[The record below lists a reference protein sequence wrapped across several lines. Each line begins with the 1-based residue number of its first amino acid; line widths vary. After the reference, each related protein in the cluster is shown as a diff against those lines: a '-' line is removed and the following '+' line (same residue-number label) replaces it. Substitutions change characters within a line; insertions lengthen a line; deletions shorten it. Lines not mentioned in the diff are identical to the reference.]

1 MLMTQYTLLWC
12 RKLDDVPV
20 ISKEA
25 TQLHNA
31 PFREIM
37 NRILE
42 RQNHKQSDFKEGWIF
57 V

>member
-1 MLMTQYTLLWC
+1 MTQYTLLWC